1 MTPDEQQTL
10 EFLKAEVTA
19 LKARV
24 AALENQQ
31 QLPSGAQEGTPQ
43 SFEPLR
49 EGRHFRIRRAET
61 ASPRSS
67 SIAHPDRNRLEEYI
81 GGRLLNWVGALIVVF
96 AVAYFLKWS
105 FDNRI
110 IGEMGRCILGLIS
123 GVAFMTAGHIC
134 QKKGYRIYSHGLI
147 GAGVAIIYLACFA
160 AVNYYHL
167 ITPYVA
173 FALMFITALTTG
185 ILSAMDNA
193 PVIAV
198 MAAIGGFLVPFLMGS
213 HSAQATAL
221 LSYVLILDLGVLFLA
236 YYRQWIILDALALIG
251 TAVISVFAQTLN
263 WQVWPGQA
271 FLTIFLILFITVSAN
286 YNRRSG
292 SSNRSILFLSSLFFS
307 LVSFGNLND
316 HLGDWRGL
324 FTLAGAVIFLFSYY
338 FPLIS
343 RGTTAGFRRSLLVW
357 ALVFALLTAPSHLND
372 VYCTIA
378 WLAVAAVL
386 FYLSWYFSNKT
397 SWVTALAITIV
408 VFNVV
413 LGAYVQPYMVPV
425 FNQASL
431 LLALCCIDLLLAL
444 LAMPRIF
451 PGMVFLSVGL
461 AAVTVAILFYLVHFD
476 INNAIYYYQAIPS
489 YVFLIPVA
497 WALISS
503 LVLFIGVRRKNR
515 TVRLLSLVLYGVVI
529 MRTLFYDLR
538 QLDIVYKILV
548 LLAIGFIALAIS
560 FFYQKKM
567 KGDVLR

>member
-10 EFLKAEVTA
+10 EGLKAELTA

-31 QLPSGAQEGTPQ
+31 QFPAVAEQAAPQ
-43 SFEPLR
+43 PPESPTA
-49 EGRHFRIRRAET
+49 GRHLRTKGAET
-61 ASPRSS
+61 VSS
-67 SIAHPDRNRLEEYI
+67 RPSTTAQPDRNRLEEYI

-123 GVAFMTAGHIC
+123 GIAFMTAGQIC

-147 GAGVAIIYLACFA
+147 GAGIAIIYLASFA

-173 FALMFITALTTG
+173 FALMLVTALTAG
-185 ILSAMDNA
+185 ILSALDNA

-198 MAAIGGFLVPFLMGS
+198 MAVVGGFMVPFLMGS
-213 HSAQATAL
+213 PSAQATAL

-236 YYRQWIILDALALIG
+236 YYRQWIILEALALIG
-251 TAVISVFAQTLN
+251 TAVISVIAQTLN
-263 WQVWPGQA
+263 LPVWPGQA
-271 FLTIFLILFITVSAN
+271 FFTVFLILFIAVSAN
-286 YNRRSG
+286 YDRRSG

-307 LVSFGNLND
+307 LLSFGNLND
-316 HLGDWRGL
+316 HLGGWRGL
-324 FTLAGAVIFLFSYY
+324 FTLAGAVIFLLAYY
-338 FPLIS
+338 LPFIS
-343 RGTTAGFRRSLLVW
+343 RGTTAGFRRSLLLW
-357 ALVFALLTAPSHLND
+357 ALAFALLTAPLHLND

-386 FYLSWYFSNKT
+386 FCLSRYFANKI
-397 SWVTALAITIV
+397 SWVTALVIIIA

-413 LGAYVQPYMVPV
+413 LGTYVQPYLMPV

-431 LLALCCIDLLLAL
+431 LLALCALDCLLAL
-444 LAMPRIF
+444 LALPRLF
-451 PGMVFLSVGL
+451 PDKVFLSLGL

-476 INNAIYYYQAIPS
+476 INNAIYYYQANHS
-489 YVFLIPVA
+489 YVFFIPVA

-503 LVLFIGVRRKNR
+503 LALFIGVRRKNR
-515 TVRLLSLVLYGVVI
+515 TLRLLSLVLYGVAI
-529 MRTLFYDLR
+529 IRTLFYDLR

-560 FFYQKKM
+560 FFYQKRM